1 MNTEIRACTLLH
13 ALLCGH
19 LFGVCFVCVSD
30 CVSCPG
36 EIRGKGDVMF
46 DDVIAYVQ
54 GVQIS
59 GRGFS
64 EPALHSC
71 PALSVCPAPAL
82 YPPVPALPVCE
93 L

>member
-1 MNTEIRACTLLH
+1 MHLTPRPIMRSFIWCVFCVRLR
-13 ALLCGH
+13 LC
-19 LFGVCFVCVSD
+19 VM
-30 CVSCPG
+30 CPG

-46 DDVIAYVQ
+46 GDVIAYVQ